1 MSSREV
7 EKWYPVFHPT
17 YKDFYEVSTLG
28 RVRSKDWSFPHP
40 RNPEHLIHKKGKIIK
55 QCINKKGYL
64 EVGLHRKG
72 VSKTFRVHRLVAL
85 SIIPND
91 TPDITPLVNHIDAD
105 KTNNSVSNLE
115 WVSHLGNMA
124 HAKSMGLLEGRYTT
138 SGEERKNH
146 KLDWDKVR
154 YIRENKG
161 KLSQSYLAEL
171 FGVCKTTIAR
181 IQRNEKWKESNNAI

>member
-40 RNPEHLIHKKGKIIK
+40 RNPEHL
-55 QCINKKGYL
+55 
-64 EVGLHRKG
+64 
-72 VSKTFRVHRLVAL
+72 T
-85 SIIPND
+85 
-91 TPDITPLVNHIDAD
+91 
-105 KTNNSVSNLE
+105 
-115 WVSHLGNMA
+115 
-124 HAKSMGLLEGRYTT
+124 KSMGLLEGRYTT